1 MLAELLVAAA
11 VVMLLLGS
19 VFSLVDPARGA
30 LAVQPHAAET
40 QQRLRAAFAQLQT
53 DLMLAGSGPHPSLDV
68 SLARLRAPVVPAL
81 IGQRHAPDAGTSFA
95 SDAFTI
101 LYAPPGSA
109 APLAAPLAGPN
120 ADVRLAPP
128 GAGGCGAGR
137 ATCAF
142 EAGSLALIFD
152 RDGRSDILRV
162 TRVFDDALQ
171 VRAVAGAAPLPF
183 AAGASVV
190 PLEVRSYYHDRAA
203 AQLRSQNGW
212 VADAPV
218 LDNVVGFS
226 LRYFGRRTLPAAAVA
241 GTAADCLRGLPPT
254 APPDAAGGESDRELA
269 AAVLLDGPRC
279 GGRLPYD
286 IDLFRIRRVRIE
298 IRLQVSSALLRG
310 RDPALF
316 ARPGAA
322 RAGSRQV
329 PDLTGV
335 IEVAPRSVA

>member
-81 IGQRHAPDAGTSFA
+81 IGQRHAPAAGTTFA

-109 APLAAPLAGPN
+109 APLASPLAGPN
-120 ADVRLAPP
+120 ADVRLAPSA
-128 GAGGCGAGR
+128 AGGCGSGR

-183 AAGASVV
+183 AAGASIA

-212 VADAPV
+212 LADAPV
-218 LDNVVGFS
+218 LDNVVDFS
-226 LRYFGRRTLPAAAVA
+226 LRYFGRRALPAAAA
-241 GTAADCLRGLPPT
+241 DGTAADCLRGLPPT
-254 APPDAAGGESDRELA
+254 APPDTAGESDRELA
-269 AAVLLDGPRC
+269 VAVLLDGPRC

-286 IDLFRIRRVRIE
+286 VDLFRIRRVRIE

-322 RAGSRQV
+322 RAGSRQI